1 MRPTVAA
8 DKDENVFLG
17 GFAIHGHLQIERDHA
32 PAGNTPPQVE
42 FLNGQL
48 LMFNRDEVFSTTNAK
63 VSWLKII
70 EFAPW
75 VTSF

>member
-1 MRPTVAA
+1 
-8 DKDENVFLG
+8 
-17 GFAIHGHLQIERDHA
+17 
-32 PAGNTPPQVE
+32 
-42 FLNGQL
+42 LNGQL
-48 LMFNRDEVFSTTNAK
+48 LMFNRDEVFSTTNEK